1 MESVPPPTER
11 GLPPIRG
18 NSHYGLQL
26 RRPCRMA
33 SGMLGFAAGGSHQR
47 PQKGGRMHMATL
59 RAFVLGLAVS
69 ALVVTPALAKGG
81 GGGGG
86 GGGGAGGGGAPG
98 GGNGAGPAA
107 GGGHG
112 NGQGVGE
119 GAGAGSG
126 VTTGAGR
133 GTAITAP
140 GSQHRS
146 STASQRLSTPLPGK
160 ANPGSEVTPCM
171 GRVGTVPT
179 TPGQTP

>member
-1 MESVPPPTER
+1 
-11 GLPPIRG
+11 
-18 NSHYGLQL
+18 
-26 RRPCRMA
+26 
-33 SGMLGFAAGGSHQR
+33 
-47 PQKGGRMHMATL
+47 MATL
-59 RAFVLGLAVS
+59 RAFALGLAVS

-86 GGGGAGGGGAPG
+86 GGGGAGAPG

-107 GGGHG
+107 SGGQG
-112 NGQGVGE
+112 NGHGVGE
-119 GAGAGSG
+119 GAAAGSG
-126 VTTGAGR
+126 ITTGAGR

-146 STASQRLSTPLPGK
+146 STASQRLSAPGPGK
-160 ANPGSEVTPCM
+160 ANPTSGVKPGM